1 MYECEICQMQIK
13 IPSILSIAIPQIK
26 DKGITI
32 EYTLNQYNI
41 CRNCAHQIIGDIDA
55 LQDQTMGTSDQS
67 S

>member
-55 LQDQTMGTSDQS
+55 LQD
-67 S
+67 